1 VRALRLILA
10 GAAVLI
16 AGVLLALAADVLR
29 WQDAM
34 KGDGRADTVVPFGA
48 ARRLLALDDDL
59 ALRGAVRLYSGVAGQ
74 ARAYDPTLVRRARI
88 EAEVALADVASSQSG
103 SQASQADDLL
113 GILAFADSTAGSD
126 TSSPFGSLFGD
137 ATAGTQPSVQGS
149 VGAFQNAVLLDGRN
163 EAAKYNLEL
172 VLRLLK
178 ANGRRAGGTPSAG
191 PRGGGKRGA
200 GGGTP
205 GRGY

>member
-1 VRALRLILA
+1 MRPWRFILA
-10 GAAVLI
+10 GAALAV
-16 AGVLLALAADVLR
+16 AGVLVLLAADVVR
-29 WQDAM
+29 WRDAIEH
-34 KGDGRADTVVPFGA
+34 GHRANAAVPFGA

-59 ALRGAVRLYSGVAGQ
+59 ALRRAVLLYRGISKH
-74 ARAYDPTLVRRARI
+74 ARSYDPTLVRRARI
-88 EAEVALADVASSQSG
+88 EAEIALADVGASQSG

-113 GILAFADSTAGSD
+113 GILAFADSTASAD
-126 TSSPFGSLFGD
+126 TSPFGSAFGG
-137 ATAGTQPSVQGS
+137 ATAGPPAPVEGS
-149 VGAFQNAVLLDGRN
+149 VGAFQNAVQLDGSN
-163 EAAKYNLEL
+163 DAAKYNLEL

-178 ANGRRAGGTPSAG
+178 AHGQRAGGTPSAG

>member
-1 VRALRLILA
+1 
-10 GAAVLI
+10 
-16 AGVLLALAADVLR
+16 
-29 WQDAM
+29 M
-34 KGDGRADTVVPFGA
+34 
-48 ARRLLALDDDL
+48 
-59 ALRGAVRLYSGVAGQ
+59 
-74 ARAYDPTLVRRARI
+74 RRARI
-88 EAEVALADVASSQSG
+88 EAEIALADVAASQSG

-113 GILAFADSTAGSD
+113 GILAFADSTASAD
-126 TSSPFGSLFGD
+126 TSPFGSAFGG
-137 ATAGTQPSVQGS
+137 ATAGPPAPVEAS
-149 VGAFQNAVLLDGRN
+149 VGAFQNAVSLDGRN

-178 ANGRRAGGTPSAG
+178 AHGQRAGGTPSAG

>member
-1 VRALRLILA
+1 MRPWRLILA
-10 GAAVLI
+10 GAALLV
-16 AGVLLALAADVLR
+16 AGVLLLLAADVVR
-29 WQDAM
+29 WRDAIEH
-34 KGDGRADTVVPFGA
+34 GRRAHATVPGGA

-59 ALRGAVRLYSGVAGQ
+59 ALRRAVLLYRGVAGQ
-74 ARAYDPTLVRRARI
+74 ARRYDPTLVRRARI
-88 EAEVALADVASSQSG
+88 GAELALADVGASQSG

-113 GILAFADSTAGSD
+113 GILAFADSTSGAD
-126 TSSPFGSLFGD
+126 TSPFGSVFGG
-137 ATAGTQPSVQGS
+137 ATAGTPPPVEGS
-149 VGAFQNAVLLDGRN
+149 VGAFQNAVQLDGRN

-172 VLRLLK
+172 VLRLLR
-178 ANGRRAGGTPSAG
+178 ANGQRAGGTPSAG

>member
-1 VRALRLILA
+1 VRPFRLILA
-10 GAAVLI
+10 GAAVLV
-16 AGVLLALAADVLR
+16 AGVLLVLAADVLR

-34 KGDGRADTVVPFGA
+34 KDDGHADTVVPFGA

-59 ALRGAVRLYSGVAGQ
+59 ALRNAVRLYRGVAGQ
-74 ARAYDPTLVRRARI
+74 ARDYDPTLVRRARI

-126 TSSPFGSLFGD
+126 TSSPFGSLFGA
-137 ATAGTQPSVQGS
+137 ATAGTAPSVEGS
-149 VGAFQNAVLLDGRN
+149 VGAFQNAVLLDGN
-163 EAAKYNLEL
+163 NAAAKYNLEL

-178 ANGRRAGGTPSAG
+178 ASGRRAGGTPSAG

>member
-1 VRALRLILA
+1 VRPSRLILA
-10 GAAVLI
+10 AAGFLVAGA
-16 AGVLLALAADVLR
+16 LLLLAADVVR
-29 WQDAM
+29 WRDAIEQ
-34 KGDGRADTVVPFGA
+34 GRRAHATVPFGA

-59 ALRGAVRLYSGVAGQ
+59 ALRRAVLLYRGVAGQ

-88 EAEVALADVASSQSG
+88 GAEIALAEVGASQSG
-103 SQASQADDLL
+103 SQASQAYDLL
-113 GILAFADSTAGSD
+113 GILAFADSTSGTD
-126 TSSPFGSLFGD
+126 TSPFGSAFGG
-137 ATAGTQPSVQGS
+137 ATAGPPAPVEGS
-149 VGAFQNAVLLDGRN
+149 VRAFQNAVQLDRHN

-178 ANGRRAGGTPSAG
+178 AHGQRAGGTPSAG